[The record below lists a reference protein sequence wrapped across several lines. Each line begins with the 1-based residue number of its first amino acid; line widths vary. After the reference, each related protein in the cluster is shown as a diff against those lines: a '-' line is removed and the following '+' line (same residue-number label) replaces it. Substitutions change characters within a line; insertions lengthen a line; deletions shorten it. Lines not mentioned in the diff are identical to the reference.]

1 MIVVYSPEDG
11 DKQQWE
17 FVPGKVRAGE
27 AERIEKRYGAN
38 WSEFLQGVNTGS
50 IRARRVLLW
59 HLMRRDHPMLR
70 WEDTPD
76 FYAGELTVDMSIAEM
91 VEMRR
96 RLSSDKT
103 IDGEVKEQVVAA
115 LTAQIEAVEADSEAD
130 GAVDD
135 SGDAEGK
142 AS

>member
-1 MIVVYSPEDG
+1 MIIVYSPEDG

-17 FVPGKVRAGE
+17 FTPGKVRAGE

-38 WSEFLQGVNTGS
+38 WTEFLQGVNTGS

-59 HLMRRDHPMLR
+59 HLIRRDHPTLR

-76 FYAGELTVDMSIAEM
+76 FYAGELSVDMSLTEL
-91 VEMRR
+91 VEMRER
-96 RLSSDKT
+96 VASDKT
-103 IDGEVKEQVVAA
+103 IDAEVREQVITA
-115 LTAQIEAVEADSEAD
+115 LTAQIGLVEQAND
-130 GAVDD
+130 GDP
-135 SGDAEGK
+135 GDAGTGGK